1 MPTSKRICVIFIY
14 SDYFFF
20 LVSFSLSGNTFS
32 AQVVKALGL
41 TREAKQFSQFM
52 EGERAQITGA

>member
-14 SDYFFF
+14 SDFFF